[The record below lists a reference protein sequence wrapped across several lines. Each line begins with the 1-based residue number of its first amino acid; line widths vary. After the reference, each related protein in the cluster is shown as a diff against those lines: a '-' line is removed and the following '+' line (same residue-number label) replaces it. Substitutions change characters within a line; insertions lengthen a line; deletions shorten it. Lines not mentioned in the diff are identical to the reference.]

1 MDEEEFGV
9 HLEDNSETVH
19 KGLLQDDDG
28 LMKDVVARD
37 SQLRERCVVEAAQVA
52 GDTEVEGVVD
62 TDAAA
67 VVEKSG
73 VVVLEAFGIA
83 DPGFQVFDQVVVQ
96 SKAPAE
102 VQKEFDSEGNGLEA
116 DLELVYFAGKW
127 VEEEH

>member
-9 HLEDNSETVH
+9 QLEDNSGMVH

-28 LMKDVVARD
+28 LMEDVVARD
-37 SQLRERCVVEAAQVA
+37 SQLRGRCVVEEAQVA
-52 GDTEVEGVVD
+52 GDTEVEEVVD
-62 TDAAA
+62 TDAAD
-67 VVEKSG
+67 VVEKPG
-73 VVVLEAFGIA
+73 VVALEAFGIA
-83 DPGFQVFDQVVVQ
+83 DPGFLVFGEVVVQ

-116 DLELVYFAGKW
+116 GLELVYFAGKW

>member
-1 MDEEEFGV
+1 M
-9 HLEDNSETVH
+9 VH

-28 LMKDVVARD
+28 LMEGVVVRD
-37 SQLRERCVVEAAQVA
+37 SQLRERCVVEEAQVA
-52 GDTEVEGVVD
+52 GDTEVERVID

-67 VVEKSG
+67 VVEKPG

-83 DPGFQVFDQVVVQ
+83 DPGFLVFDQVVVQ

>member
-9 HLEDNSETVH
+9 QLEDNSETVH

-28 LMKDVVARD
+28 LMEDVVARD
-37 SQLRERCVVEAAQVA
+37 SQLRERCVVEGAQVA
-52 GDTEVEGVVD
+52 GDTEVERVID

-67 VVEKSG
+67 VVEKPG
-73 VVVLEAFGIA
+73 VVLEAFGIA
-83 DPGFQVFDQVVVQ
+83 DQGFLVFDQVVVQ

-116 DLELVYFAGKW
+116 VLELVYFAGKW